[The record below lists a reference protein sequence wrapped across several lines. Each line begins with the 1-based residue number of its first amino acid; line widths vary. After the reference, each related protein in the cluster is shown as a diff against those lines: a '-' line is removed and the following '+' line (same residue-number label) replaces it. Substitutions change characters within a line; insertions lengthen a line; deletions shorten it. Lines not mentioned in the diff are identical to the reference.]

1 LIKSSS
7 YSDVKFET
15 KLLLDLIILLCSEPA
30 AAVVIDSDP
39 IGEHMENEPAE
50 INVVITFY
58 CFSLSIHHFA
68 TGQGAR
74 VSLAISKTLV
84 VAFHRWL

>member
-1 LIKSSS
+1 M
-7 YSDVKFET
+7 KFET

-58 CFSLSIHHFA
+58 CFSLSIH
-68 TGQGAR
+68 TLPLAR
-74 VSLAISKTLV
+74 EQEYLWQYLKL
-84 VAFHRWL
+84 

>member
-1 LIKSSS
+1 M
-7 YSDVKFET
+7 KFET

-30 AAVVIDSDP
+30 AVVVIDSDP

-58 CFSLSIHHFA
+58 CFSLSIHHFVTA
-68 TGQGAR
+68 QGAR

>member
-30 AAVVIDSDP
+30 AVVVIDSDP
-39 IGEHMENEPAE
+39 IGEYMENEPAE

-58 CFSLSIHHFA
+58 CFSLSMHHFA
-68 TGQGAR
+68 IAQGAR